1 MTHEDEPTLGQ
12 GSGLS
17 RRTVV
22 RSAAHAAWMVPAI
35 SLITQAP
42 ALAASGDNLTFATT
56 PTAVL
61 NGSGNQVTITT
72 SVKDNTTHGTTI
84 AANGLV
90 IVVDFTG
97 TGMTPTQVSTAAAG
111 FTSSISGLKVTF
123 THTAAI
129 GANATTA
136 FAPQIKVSNGAV
148 GKTIGLTAAA
158 AGFAGASS
166 SATD

>member
-42 ALAASGDNLTFATT
+42 ALAASGDTLSFVT
-56 PTAVL
+56 PTGSI
-61 NGSGNQVTITT
+61 NGGLNQVTINAPVKNT
-72 SVKDNTTHGTTI
+72 STHNTAI

-90 IVVDFTG
+90 VVVDFTG

-111 FTSSISGLKVTF
+111 WTSSISGLKVTF

-129 GANATTA
+129 AAPTTTP
-136 FAPQIKVSNGAV
+136 FAPVIKVTGGAA
-148 GKTIGLTAAA
+148 GKSVGLTATA
-158 AGFAGASS
+158 AGYAGATSS
-166 SATD
+166 ITT